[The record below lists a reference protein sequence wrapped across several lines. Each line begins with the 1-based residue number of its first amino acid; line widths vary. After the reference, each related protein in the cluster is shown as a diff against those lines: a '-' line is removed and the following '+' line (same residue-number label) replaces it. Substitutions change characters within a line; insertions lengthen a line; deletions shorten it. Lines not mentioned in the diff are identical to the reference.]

1 MGHKQKGQLTT
12 DIERYKHL
20 RKIGKRIFWKGE
32 RMAEKKVVSQDLH
45 DSIGTAKIP
54 ILTFDSLFDL
64 IEKNEIKNELD
75 RKIAEIILDAE
86 TDWIISIYS
95 LNDFLVVLEKE
106 INGETTKKN
115 LEKQLKKYNRNIAK
129 YAWES
134 ESISALLEIFDH
146 TEEPDLRTI
155 FFNLTEKLK

>member
-1 MGHKQKGQLTT
+1 M
-12 DIERYKHL
+12 
-20 RKIGKRIFWKGE
+20 
-32 RMAEKKVVSQDLH
+32 
-45 DSIGTAKIP
+45 
-54 ILTFDSLFDL
+54 
-64 IEKNEIKNELD
+64 
-75 RKIAEIILDAE
+75 
-86 TDWIISIYS
+86 
-95 LNDFLVVLEKE
+95 LEKE